1 MDDCRA
7 IKSLINSLY
16 VPVTE
21 LRVRGEYWGKN
32 EDEELIAQESL
43 TDLIFS
49 VLRIK
54 LPTFTEAFLEGKR
67 LTGEL
72 WRNH

>member
-21 LRVRGEYWGKN
+21 LRVRLVYWWKN
-32 EDEELIAQESL
+32 KDEELIAQESL

-72 WRNH
+72 WHNH